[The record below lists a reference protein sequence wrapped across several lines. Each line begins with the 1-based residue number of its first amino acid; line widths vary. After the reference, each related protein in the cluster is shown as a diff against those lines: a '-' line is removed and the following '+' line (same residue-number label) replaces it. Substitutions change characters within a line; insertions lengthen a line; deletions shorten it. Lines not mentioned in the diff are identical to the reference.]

1 MSTIFT
7 FFEESK
13 IIQRGENSVSSG
25 FVTKIMFDNELSV
38 IRGEVKANMKN
49 RTFISVITSRRKA
62 QTHIISQM
70 KNVSKNSISIT

>member
-38 IRGEVKANMKN
+38 IKEVKASMKN
-49 RTFISVITSRRKA
+49 RTFISLYMFCVY
-62 QTHIISQM
+62 
-70 KNVSKNSISIT
+70 

>member
-13 IIQRGENSVSSG
+13 IRQRGENSVSSG

-38 IRGEVKANMKN
+38 IREVKASMKN
-49 RTFISVITSRRKA
+49 RTFISLYMFCVY
-62 QTHIISQM
+62 
-70 KNVSKNSISIT
+70 

>member
-38 IRGEVKANMKN
+38 IREVKASMKN
-49 RTFISVITSRRKA
+49 RTFISLYMFCVY
-62 QTHIISQM
+62 
-70 KNVSKNSISIT
+70 